1 MVLMNL
7 SAGQEWRLKI
17 QKRLVDTAGK
27 KRVGQIEGVALK
39 YIHYH
44 V

>member
-17 QKRLVDTAGK
+17 QKRLVDTAGEE
-27 KRVGQIEGVALK
+27 EGGTN
-39 YIHYH
+39 
-44 V
+44 